1 MVSEGVIDIYKEAGL
16 EKPDIPILSP
26 EFLDEVRNM
35 KYKNLSLEL
44 LKKLLND
51 EISVRGR
58 TNIVQSRKF
67 SQMLQEAIRKY
78 QANILTTVQVIDEL
92 IEIAKG
98 LKKEDENLEALGLS
112 VEEVAFYD
120 ALANNESAKK
130 VLGDEILKEIAQDL
144 LVQIKKNATIDWTI
158 RESARAGLRVLVRR
172 TLRRYNYPP
181 DQQKQ
186 AVDLVLQQAEL
197 LTENSVSE

>member
-1 MVSEGVIDIYKEAGL
+1 ME
-16 EKPDIPILSP
+16 
-26 EFLDEVRNM
+26 
-35 KYKNLSLEL
+35 
-44 LKKLLND
+44 
-51 EISVRGR
+51 EI
-58 TNIVQSRKF
+58 
-67 SQMLQEAIRKY
+67 
-78 QANILTTVQVIDEL
+78 
-92 IEIAKG
+92 
-98 LKKEDENLEALGLS
+98 
-112 VEEVAFYD
+112 AFYD